1 MAKTFYIV
9 DTTVKKD
16 NKNPVLLFEST
27 GALVKHLEGMCQ
39 RRFGMS
45 RKQYMIEAESI
56 GHSADEATGRA
67 FYEQMEQYFNM
78 GVIRN
83 GKDPVKTNV
92 FQADAFFKSKD
103 VHGN

>member
-1 MAKTFYIV
+1 MTKTFYIV

-27 GALVKHLEGMCQ
+27 AALVKHLEGMCQ
-39 RRFGMS
+39 RRFGMT

-56 GHSADEATGRA
+56 GHSADEATGQA

-92 FQADAFFKSKD
+92 FQAEAFFKTKD